1 MSVPAGT
8 AHRGPMSY
16 RIASKLTFTDL
27 YNRMTDEE
35 QLAEQ
40 VAALDFVAKNGGT
53 IEAQYVLWGDA
64 AVLSIVNYPDQQAAV
79 RSELQILA
87 RRAFELSSQPAFT
100 VEEVVQLQAEA
111 RAATTVTV

>member
-1 MSVPAGT
+1 MSTPPVRRDGGGMA
-8 AHRGPMSY
+8 Y

-40 VAALDFVAKNGGT
+40 VAALELVAKNGGT

-100 VEEVVQLQAEA
+100 VE
-111 RAATTVTV
+111 